1 MSTIM
6 TKTMISTVDLRK
18 LDVINIEEG
27 SYLGNVCDV
36 DLDPETG
43 RINFLIVDQPRPFM
57 FWRNRWVDLEIPWRD
72 VVLVGADVVLVK
84 NRTWHR

>member
-1 MSTIM
+1 MTATM
-6 TKTMISTVDLRK
+6 TKTMIKTSDLRK
-18 LDVINIEEG
+18 LDVINLEEG

-43 RINFLIVDQPRPFM
+43 RINFLIVDKPRPFM

-72 VVLVGADVVLVK
+72 VVLVGTDVVLVK